1 MTWTTKSN
9 LLPPK
14 LQTTLKESIE
24 NAIIQYTFSHTLSV
38 QLYIIYL
45 GQYNCKNSF

>member
-14 LQTTLKESIE
+14 LQTTLKESTE

-38 QLYIIYL
+38 QLYIICL
-45 GQYNCKNSF
+45 GQYNCKNNF